1 MVTEKEV
8 KKQVARAFMIL
19 AKNAR
24 AGITEQD
31 LPQINI
37 EQAAHSFYV
46 PEERRIIVSQ
56 KDINNGSAYFEEA
69 SHALR
74 HITQEKQGVPYYK
87 QDAKVHEFFGR
98 IGETL
103 GRQLSKGTELEHLF
117 HRKPRNFTRFA
128 SEFEKDE
135 EALKQEYLMLKAR
148 EAKVK
153 TAKQILAIKTSEN
166 YHQLH
171 KLLNDFKADKINFKK
186 FSRRFRNLY
195 TSYKKTLDKLRT
207 MPDSTI
213 SEIDMIEAGLY
224 KNNYDNLREFIL
236 ENQSLEKSQHAGMMI
251 QKSLSNLTAYKP
263 KFVKCA
269 DNPEAIET
277 KIKAKEMI
285 RTLDTHTKPYVYA
298 EQYSLEE
305 LMQYPLYNL
314 SDKEI
319 RQRFFRKP
327 NSVVEKTISA
337 IFYILSPVFIIN
349 MLSALNLTGHAINMT
364 NSTGTANFTLGMIF
378 NITFLF
384 FAAAFMYFKLFSHD
398 RDKK

>member
-1 MVTEKEV
+1 MITEKEV
-8 KKQVARAFMIL
+8 RKQVARAFMIL
-19 AKNAR
+19 ARNAR
-24 AGITEQD
+24 ARITEQD

-37 EQAAHSFYV
+37 EQAAHSFYI

-98 IGETL
+98 LGETL

-128 SEFEKDE
+128 DEFEKDE

-166 YHQLH
+166 YSQLH
-171 KLLNDFKADKINFKK
+171 KLLSDFKAEKISFKK
-186 FSRRFRNLY
+186 FSGRFRNLY
-195 TSYKKTLDKLRT
+195 DSYKKTLDKLRT

-236 ENQSLEKSQHAGMMI
+236 KNQNLEESQHANEI
-251 QKSLSNLTAYKP
+251 ERSLDTLACYKP

-269 DNPEAIET
+269 DDPKAIET

-327 NSVVEKTISA
+327 NSVVEKTVA
-337 IFYILSPVFIIN
+337 ALFYILSPVFIIN
-349 MLSALNLTGHAINMT
+349 ILSALNLTGHAINT
-364 NSTGTANFTLGMIF
+364 SNSPANFTLGMIF
-378 NITFLF
+378 NIIFIF

-398 RDKK
+398 NE

>member
-1 MVTEKEV
+1 MITEKEV

-24 AGITEQD
+24 AGITGQD

-37 EQAAHSFYV
+37 EQAEHSFYV
-46 PEERRIIVSQ
+46 PEERRIIISQ

-74 HITQEKQGVPYYK
+74 HISLEKQGIPYYK
-87 QDAKVHEFFGR
+87 QDVKVHEFFGR

-117 HRKPRNFTRFA
+117 QRKPRNFTRFA
-128 SEFEKDE
+128 NEFEKDE

-171 KLLNDFKADKINFKK
+171 KLLNDFKSEKIDFKK
-186 FSRRFRNLY
+186 FSARFRNLY
-195 TSYKKTLDKLRT
+195 TSYKKTLDKLRQ

-236 ENQSLEKSQHAGMMI
+236 KNQNLKESQHANEI
-251 QKSLSNLTAYKP
+251 QKSLENLTAYKP
-263 KFVKCA
+263 KFVKCV
-269 DNPEAIET
+269 DDPEAIET
-277 KIKAKEMI
+277 RIKAKEMI
-285 RTLDTHTKPYVYA
+285 RNLDNHTKPYVYA

-305 LMQYPLYNL
+305 LTQYPLYTL

-327 NSVVEKTISA
+327 SSIAEKA
-337 IFYILSPVFIIN
+337 VAAVF
-349 MLSALNLTGHAINMT
+349 
-364 NSTGTANFTLGMIF
+364 
-378 NITFLF
+378 
-384 FAAAFMYFKLFSHD
+384 
-398 RDKK
+398 